1 LKLLAIALKRLL
13 WFIPTV
19 AGLIA
24 IVFTVSHII
33 PADPARLMAGDLAT
47 PEQVEKLRQQHGF
60 DQPLVVQLGRYML
73 RVVRGDLGTSLF
85 TNRPIVEDLAHRL
98 PATIELTLIA
108 MLLAAGIGI
117 PLGVICA
124 VKRNSALD
132 HALRVI
138 TVSGLAIAS
147 FWLAIVLQLLFAM
160 QLGWTPLAGRI
171 DGFAPRG
178 VTGLFLVD
186 ALIEGDLAMFGKVL
200 SHIALPAITLAV
212 PGLAT
217 IVRFTRAG
225 VLDALQS
232 NFVLYQRAMGLPE
245 WLIVWKYVLRSALIS
260 TVTQIGL
267 LFGILMAGAVVVE
280 AIFDWPGIGAYAF
293 LSIYQSDYNAI
304 MGFTLWAGSIFI
316 LVNLLVDLAHA
327 LIDPR
332 SKAA

>member
-1 LKLLAIALKRLL
+1 MKLLAIALKRLL

-24 IVFTVSHII
+24 VVFFVSHVI
-33 PADPARLMAGDLAT
+33 PADPARLVAGDTAT
-47 PEQVEKLRQQHGF
+47 PAQVEALRKQYGF
-60 DQPLVVQLGRYML
+60 DRPLVVQLGLYL
-73 RVVRGDLGTSLF
+73 KQLARGDLGTSLF
-85 TNRPIVEDLAHRL
+85 TSRPIAEDLRRRL
-98 PATIELTLIA
+98 PATIELTLVA
-108 MLLAAGIGI
+108 MLLAVGIGI

-124 VKRNSALD
+124 VRRNTLID
-132 HALRVI
+132 HVLRVV

-147 FWLAIVLQLLFAM
+147 FWLAIVLQLVFSM
-160 QLGWTPLAGRI
+160 HLGWTPLNGRLE
-171 DGFAPRG
+171 GFAPAG

-186 ALIEGDLAMFGKVL
+186 SLIAGELGSFGTAL
-200 SHIALPAITLAV
+200 SHIALPAVTLAV

-245 WLIVWKYVLRSALIS
+245 WLIVWKYVLRNALIS

-293 LSIYQSDYNAI
+293 SSIYQSDYNAV

-316 LVNLLVDLAHA
+316 LVNLLVDLAQA
-327 LIDPR
+327 MIDPR
-332 SKAA
+332 VKA

>member
-1 LKLLAIALKRLL
+1 VKLLAIALRRLV

-47 PEQVEKLRQQHGF
+47 PAQVEALRKQHGF
-60 DQPLVVQLGRYML
+60 DQPLVVQLGRYFV
-73 RVVRGDLGTSLF
+73 RVASGDLGKSLF
-85 TNRPIVEDLAHRL
+85 TSRPIAEDLARRL
-98 PATIELTLIA
+98 PATIELTLVA
-108 MLLAAGIGI
+108 MLIAAGFGI

-124 VKRNSALD
+124 VRRNTLLD
-132 HALRVI
+132 HGLRVL

-147 FWLAIVLQLLFAM
+147 FWLAIILQLLFAM
-160 QLGWTPLAGRI
+160 KLGWTPLAGRI
-171 DGFAPRG
+171 DGFAPKG
-178 VTGLFLVD
+178 ITGLFLLD
-186 ALIEGDLAMFGKVL
+186 ALLRGDFGKFGKAL
-200 SHIALPAITLAV
+200 SHIALPAITLSV

-245 WLIVWKYVLRSALIS
+245 WLIVWKYVLRNALIS

-293 LSIYQSDYNAI
+293 LSIYQSDYNAV

-332 SKAA
+332 SKA

>member
-1 LKLLAIALKRLL
+1 VKLLAIALRRLL

-19 AGLIA
+19 LGLVA
-24 IVFTVSHII
+24 IVFFVSHVI
-33 PADPARLMAGDLAT
+33 PADPARLVAGDTAT
-47 PEQVEKLRQQHGF
+47 PAQVEALRKQYGF
-60 DQPLVVQLGRYML
+60 DRPLIVQFGHYVARL
-73 RVVRGDLGTSLF
+73 VRGDLGTSLF
-85 TNRPIVEDLAHRL
+85 TSRPIVEDLTHRL
-98 PATIELTLIA
+98 PATIELTVVAMLIA
-108 MLLAAGIGI
+108 VGIGI

-124 VKRNSALD
+124 VRRNTLLD
-132 HALRVI
+132 HALRVL

-147 FWLAIVLQLLFAM
+147 FWLAILLQLTFAM
-160 QLGWTPLAGRI
+160 QLGWTPLAGR
-171 DGFAPRG
+171 GPPLLSPG
-178 VTGLFLVD
+178 V
-186 ALIEGDLAMFGKVL
+186 GKAL
-200 SHIALPAITLAV
+200 SHLALPAITLAV

-232 NFVLYQRAMGLPE
+232 NFVLYQRAMGLPD
-245 WLIVWKYVLRSALIS
+245 WLIVWKYVLRNALIS

-280 AIFDWPGIGAYAF
+280 AIFDWPGIGSYAF
-293 LSIYQSDYNAI
+293 YSIYQSDYNAV

>member
-1 LKLLAIALKRLL
+1 MKLLAIILKRLL
-13 WFIPTV
+13 WFIPTI
-19 AGLIA
+19 AGLVA
-24 IVFTVSHII
+24 IVFFVSHVI
-33 PADPARLMAGDLAT
+33 PADPARLVAGDTAT
-47 PEQVEKLRQQHGF
+47 PEQVEALRKQYGL
-60 DQPLVVQLGRYML
+60 DRPLIVQLGHYMARL
-73 RVVRGDLGTSLF
+73 ARGDLGTSLF
-85 TNRPIVEDLAHRL
+85 TSRPIAEDLMHRL
-98 PATIELTLIA
+98 PATIELTVVAMLIA
-108 MLLAAGIGI
+108 VVIGI

-124 VKRNSALD
+124 VRRNTLLD
-132 HALRVI
+132 HVLRVV

-147 FWLAIVLQLLFAM
+147 FWLAIILQLVFAM
-160 QLGWTPLAGRI
+160 ELGWTPLAGRLE
-171 DGFAPRG
+171 GFPPNT
-178 VTGLFLVD
+178 VTGLLLVD
-186 ALIEGDLAMFGKVL
+186 SLIAGDLASFGKAL
-200 SHIALPAITLAV
+200 SHLALPAITLAV

-232 NFVLYQRAMGLPE
+232 SFVLYQRAMGLPE
-245 WLIVWKYVLRSALIS
+245 WLIVWKYVLRNALIS

-293 LSIYQSDYNAI
+293 SSIFQSDYNAV

>member
-1 LKLLAIALKRLL
+1 MKLVAIILKRLL
-13 WFIPTV
+13 WFVPTIV
-19 AGLIA
+19 GLVA
-24 IVFTVSHII
+24 IVFFVSHVI
-33 PADPARLMAGDLAT
+33 PADPARLVAGDTAT
-47 PEQVEKLRQQHGF
+47 PEQVELLRKQYGF
-60 DQPLVVQLGRYML
+60 DRPLIVQFGHYMARL
-73 RVVRGDLGTSLF
+73 ARGDLGTSLF
-85 TNRPIVEDLAHRL
+85 TSRPIAEDLMHRL
-98 PATIELTLIA
+98 PATIELTLVA
-108 MLLAAGIGI
+108 MLIAVFIGI

-124 VKRNSALD
+124 VRRNTLLD
-132 HALRVI
+132 HVLRVV

-147 FWLAIVLQLLFAM
+147 FWLAIILQLVFAM
-160 QLGWTPLAGRI
+160 ALGWTPLAGRLE
-171 DGFAPRG
+171 GFAPPN
-178 VTGLFLVD
+178 VTGLLLID
-186 ALIEGDLAMFGKVL
+186 ALIAGDLASFGKAL
-200 SHIALPAITLAV
+200 SHLALPAITLAV

-232 NFVLYQRAMGLPE
+232 SFVLYQRAMGLPE

-293 LSIYQSDYNAI
+293 SSIFQSDYNAV

>member
-1 LKLLAIALKRLL
+1 VKLLAIAIKRLL
-13 WFIPTV
+13 WFIPTI
-19 AGLIA
+19 AGLVA
-24 IVFTVSHII
+24 IVFFVSHVI
-33 PADPARLMAGDLAT
+33 PADPARLVAGDTAT
-47 PEQVEKLRQQHGF
+47 PEQVEALRKQYGF
-60 DQPLVVQLGRYML
+60 DRPLIVQLGHYMARL
-73 RVVRGDLGTSLF
+73 ARGDLGTSLF
-85 TNRPIVEDLAHRL
+85 TSRPIAEDLMHRL
-98 PATIELTLIA
+98 PATIELTVVAMLIA
-108 MLLAAGIGI
+108 VLIGI

-124 VKRNSALD
+124 VRRNTLLD
-132 HALRVI
+132 HVLRVV

-147 FWLAIVLQLLFAM
+147 FWLAIILQLVFAM
-160 QLGWTPLAGRI
+160 ELGWTPLAGRLE
-171 DGFAPRG
+171 GFPPRS
-178 VTGLFLVD
+178 VTGLLLVD
-186 ALIEGDLAMFGKVL
+186 SLIAWDLASFGKAL
-200 SHIALPAITLAV
+200 SHLALPAITLAV

-232 NFVLYQRAMGLPE
+232 SFVLYQRAMGLPE
-245 WLIVWKYVLRSALIS
+245 WLIVWKYVLRNALIS

-293 LSIYQSDYNAI
+293 SSIFQSDYNAV

>member
-1 LKLLAIALKRLL
+1 MKFLAIALKRLL

-24 IVFTVSHII
+24 VVFFVSHVI
-33 PADPARLMAGDLAT
+33 PADPARLVAGDTAT
-47 PEQVEKLRQQHGF
+47 PAQVEALRKQYGF
-60 DQPLVVQLGRYML
+60 DRPLVVQLGLYL
-73 RVVRGDLGTSLF
+73 GQLARGDLGTSLF
-85 TNRPIVEDLAHRL
+85 TSRPIAEDLRRRL
-98 PATIELTLIA
+98 PATIELTLVA
-108 MLLAAGIGI
+108 MLLAVGIGI

-124 VKRNSALD
+124 VRRNTLID
-132 HALRVI
+132 HVLRVV

-147 FWLAIVLQLLFAM
+147 FWLAIVLQLVFSM
-160 QLGWTPLAGRI
+160 HLGWTPLNGRLE
-171 DGFAPRG
+171 GFAPTG

-186 ALIEGDLAMFGKVL
+186 SLIAGDLGSFGKAL
-200 SHIALPAITLAV
+200 SHIALPAVTLAV

-232 NFVLYQRAMGLPE
+232 NYVLYQRAMGLPE
-245 WLIVWKYVLRSALIS
+245 WLIVWKYVLRNALIS

-293 LSIYQSDYNAI
+293 SSIYQSDYNAV

-316 LVNLLVDLAHA
+316 LVNLLVDLAQA
-327 LIDPR
+327 MIDPR
-332 SKAA
+332 VKA

>member
-24 IVFTVSHII
+24 VVFFVSHVI
-33 PADPARLMAGDLAT
+33 PADPARLVAGDTAT
-47 PEQVEKLRQQHGF
+47 PAQVEALRKQYGF
-60 DQPLVVQLGRYML
+60 DRPLVVQLGLYL
-73 RVVRGDLGTSLF
+73 EQLARGDLGTSLF
-85 TNRPIVEDLAHRL
+85 TSRPIAEDLRRRL
-98 PATIELTLIA
+98 PATIELTLVA
-108 MLLAAGIGI
+108 MLLAVGIGI

-124 VKRNSALD
+124 VRRNTLID
-132 HALRVI
+132 HVLRVV

-147 FWLAIVLQLLFAM
+147 FWLAIVLQLVFSM
-160 QLGWTPLAGRI
+160 HLGWTPLNGRLE
-171 DGFAPRG
+171 GFAPAG

-186 ALIEGDLAMFGKVL
+186 SLIAGELGSFGTAL
-200 SHIALPAITLAV
+200 SHIALPAVTLAV

-245 WLIVWKYVLRSALIS
+245 WLIVWKYVLRNALIS

-293 LSIYQSDYNAI
+293 SSIYQSDYNAV

-316 LVNLLVDLAHA
+316 LVNLLVDLAQA
-327 LIDPR
+327 MIDPR
-332 SKAA
+332 VKA